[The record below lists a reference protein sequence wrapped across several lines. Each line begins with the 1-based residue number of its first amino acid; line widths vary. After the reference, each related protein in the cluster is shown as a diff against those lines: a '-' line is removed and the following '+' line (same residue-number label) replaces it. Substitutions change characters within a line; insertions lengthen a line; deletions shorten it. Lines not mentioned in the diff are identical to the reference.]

1 MHCPLRWNPN
11 PGRGHGISHRNLNR
25 IFKSV
30 ERIADADALTGLPL
44 LLTGEASTW
53 WNGIKSTI
61 TTFQDATQAIQLA
74 FAPQRPNFRVFSEIF
89 ACTQT
94 TEMTTDQFV
103 TSQRDRFSQLS
114 EDLPEKWQIDM
125 VYALLRAKIRDRVPR
140 DDVTTF
146 QDLVKKARVIEAAE
160 RDHKGLKPTKPAA
173 EPTRDRVKCDFCKNF
188 GHPVSECGKK
198 ARAQGPKEETA
209 PVLAPA
215 RQQILY
221 SATDGCGT
229 PGVIRRNCPR
239 CSKAPVP
246 ISFCYADTQS
256 MERPTVEI
264 TIHGIRGTAY
274 LDSGAKATLASPE
287 LYRIVAQFG
296 HSFTERTINL
306 IQADGKSR
314 MTSVRST
321 TVPVLLKGRTIM
333 TTFLALPDTPN
344 AKTLLG
350 VDFLHDAGVVVD
362 YKHAQWHFHGSGH
375 QCYGFLPKDQQSFQ
389 PEEVPNPKRSRG
401 SSPSA
406 EVQIAGL
413 RHDQQPPSGHAE
425 PEPMPL

>member
-1 MHCPLRWNPN
+1 MREEGPSPGTQGGNGPRPSTSTPTNP
-11 PGRGHGISHRNLNR
+11 
-25 IFKSV
+25 
-30 ERIADADALTGLPL
+30 
-44 LLTGEASTW
+44 
-53 WNGIKSTI
+53 
-61 TTFQDATQAIQLA
+61 IQ
-74 FAPQRPNFRVFSEIF
+74 
-89 ACTQT
+89 C
-94 TEMTTDQFV
+94 
-103 TSQRDRFSQLS
+103 
-114 EDLPEKWQIDM
+114 
-125 VYALLRAKIRDRVPR
+125 Y
-140 DDVTTF
+140 
-146 QDLVKKARVIEAAE
+146 
-160 RDHKGLKPTKPAA
+160 
-173 EPTRDRVKCDFCKNF
+173 
-188 GHPVSECGKK
+188 
-198 ARAQGPKEETA
+198 
-209 PVLAPA
+209 
-215 RQQILY
+215 
-221 SATDGCGT
+221 GCGT

-375 QCYGFLPKDQQSFQ
+375 QCFRFPTKGPTVLPA
-389 PEEVPNPKRSRG
+389 RG
-401 SSPSA
+401 S
-406 EVQIAGL
+406 
-413 RHDQQPPSGHAE
+413 AE
-425 PEPMPL
+425 PQAFPWFKPQRRGPNRWTTP